1 MTARQ
6 IHTRFKAYCLGTE
19 GGSYSFFAG
28 EHFTLIE
35 ARVTD
40 RNYQAIVN
48 ELTACGKKYIDTL
61 HITSWD
67 MDHCDCNGL
76 EWILKNLRPTKI
88 EYPGYEPHTDEAK
101 ACLQKIQA
109 YQRARR
115 VEGATVTTISITP
128 QYIGTLE
135 SGVSLGYRDILYHPK
150 SIYDQSN
157 DNSTVQL
164 FRCGSFNVASLG
176 DVEHDNIGAAL
187 KRSSIFCDETDVL
200 ILPHHGSD
208 HSVLS
213 RRFLKEVRPQ
223 IGVCCNDYDDKH
235 GHPDDTVREW
245 FEEFGIPLMCTKTG
259 DVLVESIEPH
269 GVKFGVWNFHNDQ
282 TFFKG
287 VYWAKKARLMEQN
300 SDSIRNRYA
309 PSSRPVIRT

>member
-6 IHTRFKAYCLGTE
+6 IHTRFKAYSLGTE
-19 GGSYSFFAG
+19 GGSYSYFANG
-28 EHFTLIE
+28 HFTLIE
-35 ARVTD
+35 ARITNT
-40 RNYQAIVN
+40 NYKAILA
-48 ELTACGKKYIDTL
+48 ELAACGKKTIDTL

-67 MDHCDCNGL
+67 TDHCNCEQL
-76 EWILKNLRPTKI
+76 EWILKHLRPAKI
-88 EYPGYEPHTDEAK
+88 EYPGYTPHHDESR

-115 VEGATVTTISITP
+115 AEGASVTTISITP
-128 QYIGTLE
+128 QYIDSLE
-135 SGVSLGYRDILYHPK
+135 KGVSLGYRDIVYHPK
-150 SIYDQSN
+150 AIYENSN

-187 KRSSIFCDETDVL
+187 KRCSIFCDETDVL
-200 ILPHHGSD
+200 ILPHHGSE

-235 GHPDDTVREW
+235 GHPDDVVREW
-245 FEEFGIPLMCTKTG
+245 FEEFSIPLMCTKTG

-269 GVKFGVWNFHNDQ
+269 GMKFGVWNFHNEQ

-287 VYWAKKARLMEQN
+287 AYWAKKARLMEQN
-300 SDSIRNRYA
+300 TDSIRNRYT
-309 PSSRPVIRT
+309 PSSRPVIRL